1 MTDTLSDDLASLRI
15 DRGAPPP
22 PPRRARWAFAVAVL
36 AALALAARAAL
47 PELEARVFRPQV
59 TTTEVA
65 SVAPAGVLV
74 RVTSTGYVM
83 PQRTAKVAA
92 KVVGRVARVH
102 VREGE
107 SVHEGHVL
115 FELETAD
122 VESAIASARAR
133 VAAAVARV
141 AAAKATHAEASGQAD
156 RQARLASAGAVPV
169 ATAEDLAARVRSLE
183 AQVRA
188 QEAEVAAAEAE
199 VRTLVTTRGNY
210 RVAAPMDGTILTK
223 PAQVGDVVNPGM
235 TGPLVELADFASLLV
250 ETDVPEGRLGLVTAE
265 GPCEIVLDA
274 LPGERFRGRVVDVG
288 PRLNRSKATATV
300 KVAFEAIPPR
310 VRPEMSARVS
320 FLERPL
326 DAAQLT
332 AASKLVVPGA
342 ALAERAGRKVVFT
355 LDGDRVRE
363 APVQLGEPLGSGF
376 ELVSGPRFGT
386 RLVKDPPASL
396 RDGQAIKEK
405 TP

>member
-1 MTDTLSDDLASLRI
+1 MADTLSDDLASLRI

-22 PPRRARWAFAVAVL
+22 RAPRSRWVVGVLVVAGLVV
-36 AALALAARAAL
+36 AGRAAV
-47 PELEARVFRPQV
+47 PVIESRIFRPQV
-59 TTTEVA
+59 STTEVA
-65 SVAPAGVLV
+65 SVAPAGVAV
-74 RVTSTGYVM
+74 RVTSTGYVT

-102 VREGE
+102 VREGDT
-107 SVHEGHVL
+107 VHEGQPL

-133 VAAAVARV
+133 VAAASARV
-141 AAAKATHAEASGQAD
+141 AAARATLSEANGQAE
-156 RQARLASAGAVPV
+156 RQARLASAGAVPT
-169 ATAEDLAARVRSLE
+169 ATADDLAARVRSLE
-183 AQVRA
+183 AQARA
-188 QEAEVAAAEAE
+188 QEAEVVAAEAE
-199 VRTLVTTRGNY
+199 VRSLVTTRGNF
-210 RVAAPMDGTILTK
+210 RVVAPMDGTILTK

-250 ETDVPEGRLGLVTAE
+250 ETDVPEARVGLVSPE

-274 LPGERFRGRVVDVG
+274 LPGERFRGRVVGVS

-300 KVAFEAIPPR
+300 KVAFEAIPAS

-326 DAAQLT
+326 DQAQLT
-332 AASKLVVPGA
+332 AASKLVVPGSA
-342 ALAERAGRKVVFT
+342 VVDRGGRRVVFT

-363 APVQLGEPLGSGF
+363 APVTLGEPIGSGF

-386 RLVKDPPASL
+386 RLVKDPPSSL

>member
-1 MTDTLSDDLASLRI
+1 MTDSLSDDLASLRI

-22 PPRRARWAFAVAVL
+22 SSRGGRWVVALGVFVGV
-36 AALALAARAAL
+36 ALVVRAAL
-47 PELEARVFRPQV
+47 PELEARVFRPQIG
-59 TTTEVA
+59 TTEVA
-65 SVAPAGVLV
+65 SVAPTGVTV
-74 RVTSTGYVM
+74 RVTSTGYVT

-92 KVVGRVARVH
+92 KVVGRVASVR

-107 SVHEGHVL
+107 SVREGQPL

-133 VAAAVARV
+133 AAAAMARV
-141 AAAKATHAEASGQAD
+141 AAAKATLAEAATQAE

-169 ATAEDLAARVRSLE
+169 ATADDLAARVRSLE
-183 AQVRA
+183 AQARA

-199 VRTLVTTRGNY
+199 VRALVITRGNY
-210 RVAAPMDGTILTK
+210 RVIAPMDGTILTK

-250 ETDVPEGRLGLVTAE
+250 ETDVPEGRLGLIAPE
-265 GPCEIVLDA
+265 APCEIVLEA

-288 PRLNRSKATATV
+288 PRLNRSKATAMV
-300 KVAFEAIPPR
+300 KVAFEAIPAR
-310 VRPEMSARVS
+310 IRPEMSARVS
-320 FLERPL
+320 FLDRPL
-326 DAAQLT
+326 DAAQLHAT
-332 AASKLVVPGA
+332 AKVVVPGSA
-342 ALAERAGRKVVFT
+342 VAERAGRRVVFV
-355 LDGDRVRE
+355 LEGDRVRE
-363 APVQLGEPLGSGF
+363 TPVELGEPIGSGF
-376 ELVSGPRFGT
+376 ELLSGPRFGT
-386 RLVKDPPASL
+386 RLVKDPPTAL

>member
-1 MTDTLSDDLASLRI
+1 MADTLSDDLASLRI
-15 DRGAPPP
+15 DRGAPSSPP
-22 PPRRARWAFAVAVL
+22 NRSRFLVGLAVVAGVGV
-36 AALALAARAAL
+36 AMRAAM
-47 PELEARVFRPQV
+47 PAIESRVFRPQV
-59 TTTEVA
+59 TTTEIA
-65 SVAPAGVLV
+65 SVAPMGVSV
-74 RVTSTGYVM
+74 RVTSTGYVT

-102 VREGE
+102 VHEGDA
-107 SVHEGHVL
+107 VHEGQAL

-122 VESAIASARAR
+122 VESAIGSARAR
-133 VAAAVARV
+133 VAAAVVRV
-141 AAAKATHAEASGQAD
+141 AAAKATLAEASGQAE
-156 RQARLASAGAVPV
+156 RQARLASAGAVPT
-169 ATAEDLAARVRSLE
+169 ATADDLAARVRTLE
-183 AQVRA
+183 AQARA
-188 QEAEVAAAEAE
+188 QEAEVIAAEAE
-199 VRTLVTTRGNY
+199 VRTLVTTRGNF
-210 RVAAPMDGTILTK
+210 RVSAPMNGTILTK

-250 ETDVPEGRLGLVTAE
+250 ETDVPEARLGLVTPE
-265 GPCEIVLDA
+265 GPCEVVLDA

-300 KVAFEAIPPR
+300 KVAFESIPPR

-332 AASKLVVPGA
+332 AASKLVVPA
-342 ALAERAGRKVVFT
+342 SAVAERNGGKVVFV
-355 LDGDRVRE
+355 LEGDHVRE
-363 APVQLGEPLGSGF
+363 TAVQLGEAIGSGF
-376 ELVSGPRFGT
+376 ELVAGPRFGT
-386 RLVKDPPASL
+386 RLVKDPPPSL